1 MRLCA
6 SLFQGVAAPLG
17 CVIFFRFCRNYGF
30 HTLCS
35 GLSACAR
42 HRRYH
47 YPRRALRA
55 SETLDSRLSKRLT
68 ADKRMQKALEEYLYL
83 LYGDKAPNPVLTPDE
98 EELRRMDIFACA
110 ARNTEDANGS
120 AIQENL
126 VVELKAPKVVLTKAV
141 LRQIEDYMDYVRKQ
155 PLFNSQYRRWKFIA
169 VCSAVDDDV
178 KARYDSQKSKGKK
191 GLVAEIDNYE
201 VYALT
206 WDDVF
211 QSFDLRHAFL
221 LDKLKMDKEAIAAE
235 IAQTA
240 GDEKSKDTADA
251 LTALVAN

>member
-1 MRLCA
+1 M
-6 SLFQGVAAPLG
+6 SP
-17 CVIFFRFCRNYGF
+17 
-30 HTLCS
+30 
-35 GLSACAR
+35 SADAM
-42 HRRYH
+42 
-47 YPRRALRA
+47 RA
-55 SETLDSRLSKRLT
+55 SPSNV
-68 ADKRMQKALEEYLYL
+68 
-83 LYGDKAPNPVLTPDE
+83 GFVAPFSIST
-98 EELRRMDIFACA
+98 
-110 ARNTEDANGS
+110 
-120 AIQENL
+120 
-126 VVELKAPKVVLTKAV
+126 
-141 LRQIEDYMDYVRKQ
+141 
-155 PLFNSQYRRWKFIA
+155 IA

>member
-1 MRLCA
+1 MHHDFDRIHA
-6 SLFQGVAAPLG
+6 DIYSLLRSLGVQANHTYFFYTAYAIALLADNPLRSRFFIG
-17 CVIFFRFCRNYGF
+17 AVLIPTAEVYHIPVSTLQNAIHWVAEEAFLADTILFANIFPGR
-30 HTLCS
+30 
-35 GLSACAR
+35 
-42 HRRYH
+42 
-47 YPRRALRA
+47 
-55 SETLDSRLSKRLT
+55 
-68 ADKRMQKALEEYLYL
+68 
-83 LYGDKAPNPVLTPDE
+83 PVL
-98 EELRRMDIFACA
+98 
-110 ARNTEDANGS
+110 S
-120 AIQENL
+120 
-126 VVELKAPKVVLTKAV
+126 
-141 LRQIEDYMDYVRKQ
+141 IEQFV
-155 PLFNSQYRRWKFIA
+155 NIA

>member
-1 MRLCA
+1 MVLQAQKRKWFATPLRHSKRRRL
-6 SLFQGVAAPLG
+6 
-17 CVIFFRFCRNYGF
+17 
-30 HTLCS
+30 S
-35 GLSACAR
+35 GLR
-42 HRRYH
+42 LIYWD
-47 YPRRALRA
+47 YPILI
-55 SETLDSRLSKRLT
+55 L
-68 ADKRMQKALEEYLYL
+68 
-83 LYGDKAPNPVLTPDE
+83 P
-98 EELRRMDIFACA
+98 
-110 ARNTEDANGS
+110 
-120 AIQENL
+120 
-126 VVELKAPKVVLTKAV
+126 
-141 LRQIEDYMDYVRKQ
+141 
-155 PLFNSQYRRWKFIA
+155 IA